1 MSGNDGGVTGAIAI
15 VVLIVLVLPPLYL
28 ITGGVLS
35 AVVGWALKNNADAE
49 HAGSEL
55 ADLDG

>member
-1 MSGNDGGVTGAIAI
+1 MIGAIAI

-28 ITGGVLS
+28 ISGGVLS
-35 AVVGWALKNNADAE
+35 AIMGWALKSNADDE